1 MRTILTG
8 ALCLLLAPAALAAS
22 GRARL
27 QRRSGEC
34 RPRQDLRRSAAP
46 EAEKRDENILNTL
59 GTALLLGEDQKA
71 KLRDYRDAQAKAIA
85 DARSSLCARKP
96 DLGALQGALDLR
108 KIMAQAQLDALNAAT
123 PKLLDFYNSLNPEQK
138 AKFDDMR
145 ANFGRRSRQ

>member
-22 GRARL
+22 GRADSSVDRENATL
-27 QRRSGEC
+27 DKIC
-34 RPRQDLRRSAAP
+34 ASAAP